1 MSIHRSLRRVWGI
14 ALACSA
20 FIHVARAWAQ
30 ELPSNPVP
38 AEKLAP
44 AETPAPAE
52 KLAPA
57 EKPDS
62 AGKPAAAETPAPME
76 VTVKGTAGEG
86 RRRQQS
92 AEAVTVVEMRRAKQ
106 QSSDLGEVL
115 ARTQGVSVR
124 RSGGLGSSA
133 RFSLNGLYD
142 DQIRYFLDG
151 VPLAAAGYPFGI
163 ANVPVNLIER
173 VEIYRGVV
181 PLRFGADAL
190 GGAVNL
196 VTDTRFDSHARASY
210 QVGSFGTHRVSV
222 DGRYRHEPSGLVAG
236 GSIFFD
242 DAKNNYRIDVE
253 ATDDRGRL
261 HPVNVP
267 RFHDRY
273 VARGASVEVGV
284 VDRPWARRLLLRAYG
299 SSYDKELQHNVVMT
313 VPYGEVEYGESVYGA
328 VARYEQPLTS
338 RLELKVL
345 ASYSRRTID
354 FVDKS
359 DWSYDWYGRKVSGPG
374 TPRTGTPG
382 EIQEDAA
389 YDQTQREGAGLARAA
404 LEWTVAP
411 SHVLRMAVAPT
422 WTARTGQERIPSN
435 GSAPNPVN
443 TDRGLF
449 TLVSGVEYEANLLG
463 ERLQNIAFVKDYV
476 FRVSSSGAGSVAVSR
491 DAHSL
496 GAGDAVRFRVSK
508 PLYVKLSYEYATR
521 LPSSDEVF
529 GNGVLARP
537 NLALEPETSH
547 NANAGP
553 RLELRHTPIGDIT
566 ADVNVFYRDSDRL
579 ILPLAGETYVQYQNV
594 HRARSF
600 GLENALTW
608 ATFDHRL
615 TLDGTLTVQ
624 DARNASSEGT
634 YGHLDGDRLPNRPW
648 LFASW
653 GARFRIPGLP
663 SQRDA
668 LEPFYMG
675 RFVHEFYR
683 GWPSLGAREYKPLV
697 PSQITHNVGVSYTAY
712 GGPAT
717 VTSTLEVQNV
727 TDERV
732 YDFFGVQRPGRAV
745 YLKVSGEI

>member
-1 MSIHRSLRRVWGI
+1 MHP
-14 ALACSA
+14 
-20 FIHVARAWAQ
+20 HTAWAQ
-30 ELPSNPVP
+30 DNPPSPVP
-38 AEKLAP
+38 SPAAGP
-44 AETPAPAE
+44 AEV
-52 KLAPA
+52 K
-57 EKPDS
+57 
-62 AGKPAAAETPAPME
+62 
-76 VTVKGTAGEG
+76 VKGALSEG

-92 AEAVTVVEMRRAKQ
+92 AEAVTVVDLRRAQQ
-106 QSSDLGEVL
+106 QSADLGEVL

-124 RSGGLGSSA
+124 RSGGLGSNA

-142 DQIRYFLDG
+142 DQVRFFLDG
-151 VPLAAAGYPFGI
+151 VPLGAAGYPFGI

-196 VTDTRFDSHARASY
+196 VSDTRYDTHARASY
-210 QVGSFGTHRVSV
+210 QVGSFGTHRISV
-222 DGRYRHEPSGLVAG
+222 EGRYRDDPSGLVAG
-236 GSIFFD
+236 GSFFFD
-242 DAKNNYRIDVE
+242 YAKNNYRVDATI
-253 ATDDRGRL
+253 TDDRGQL

-273 VARGASVEVGV
+273 IARGASVEAGV
-284 VDRPWARRLLLRAYG
+284 VDRPWARRLLLRAYAT
-299 SSYDKELQHNVVMT
+299 SYDKELQHNVRMS
-313 VPYGEVEYGESVYGA
+313 VPYGEAEYGESVYGA
-328 VARYEQPLTS
+328 IARYEQPLTPH
-338 RLELKVL
+338 LELRVL

-359 DWSYDWYGRKVSGPG
+359 IWGYDWYGRKVNGPG
-374 TPRTGTPG
+374 TPRQGTPG

-389 YDQTQREGAGLARAA
+389 YDQTQWEDAGLARAV
-404 LEWTVAP
+404 LEWSIAP
-411 SHVLRMAVAPT
+411 EHVLRVAAAPT
-422 WTARTGQERIPSN
+422 WTARTGKERIPSTS
-435 GSAPNPVN
+435 SAPNPVN
-443 TDRGLF
+443 TDRDLF
-449 TLVSGVEYEANLLG
+449 TLVSGIEYEANLFG
-463 ERLQNIAFVKDYV
+463 DRLQNIAFVKDYA
-476 FRVSSSGAGSVAVSR
+476 FHISSSGAGSVAVSR
-491 DAHSL
+491 DSHGF
-496 GAGDAVRFRVSK
+496 GAGNAVRMRISK
-508 PLYVKLSYEYATR
+508 PFYVKISYEYATR

-529 GNGVLARP
+529 GNGVLGRP
-537 NLALEPETSH
+537 NLALEPELSH

-553 RLELRHTPIGDIT
+553 RLELRRTPIGDIT
-566 ADVNVFYRDSDRL
+566 ADVNAFYRDSDRL
-579 ILPLAGETYVQYQNV
+579 ILPLPGETYVQYQNV

-608 ATFDHRL
+608 IPPGRRL
-615 TLDGTLTVQ
+615 TIDGTLTVQ

-634 YGHLDGDRLPNRPW
+634 YGYLDGDRLPNRPW

-653 GARFRIPGLP
+653 GARYRIPGFP

-668 LEPFYMG
+668 LEPFYTG

-683 GWPSLGAREYKPLV
+683 GWPSLGAREHKQLV
-697 PSQITHNVGVSYTAY
+697 PSQVTHNVGISYTVY